1 VKEKGHKQKY
11 ATTPQQEITK
21 SPMWLPNISKEKNQL
36 EVEFMQMHTQ
46 VQLGYTPLGLFLIA
60 HILISIAGT
69 PTPNTSKAQ

>member
-1 VKEKGHKQKY
+1 
-11 ATTPQQEITK
+11 
-21 SPMWLPNISKEKNQL
+21 MWLPNISKEKNQV